1 MKKLFGV
8 TTAMTTP
15 FLEDGSIDFDSLRE
29 LTDFLIE
36 KGVNC
41 LYPMG
46 TTGEMFHIPIE
57 ERMKAA
63 EVVVKQAA
71 KRCTVFIHC
80 GAMCQEDTIRLAR
93 HAESIGADGIGV
105 VTPVF
110 FGATDRELE
119 EYYVAV
125 ANSVSAD
132 FSVYLYAI
140 PQLAVNDLRPD
151 VVGRIAQ
158 RCKNVVGIKYSY
170 PDMIRIGEFLKTR
183 GGNFSVLVGPDKLF
197 YPALCMGCDGT
208 VSGVS
213 GVYPE
218 PFVEVY
224 KAYLAGDNDR
234 ARKMQNVA
242 IAYVDAL
249 RGGSNMA
256 FFKSALKMR
265 GLKSGHMKAP
275 QLDLLPEEDA
285 KLADELAQ
293 LPNLN

>member
-1 MKKLFGV
+1 MKKLYGV

-15 FLEDGSIDFDSLRE
+15 FHADGSIDFESLRE
-29 LTDFLIE
+29 LTDFLIA

-46 TTGEMFHIPIE
+46 TTGEMFHIPVE

-63 EVVVKQAA
+63 ETVVEQAA
-71 KRCTVFIHC
+71 HRCTVFIHC
-80 GAMCQEDTIRLAR
+80 GAMRQDETIRLAQ
-93 HAESIGADGIGV
+93 HAERIGADGIGV

-125 ANSVSAD
+125 AKSVSAD
-132 FSVYLYAI
+132 FPVYLYGI
-140 PQLAVNDLRPD
+140 PQLAVNDLSPR
-151 VVGRIAQ
+151 VVARIAD
-158 RCKNVVGIKYSY
+158 RCENVVGIKYSY
-170 PDMIRIGEFLKTR
+170 PDMIRIGEFLQTR
-183 GGNFSVLVGPDKLF
+183 NGNFSVLVGPDKLF
-197 YPALCMGCDGT
+197 FPALCMGCDGT

-224 KAYLAGDNDR
+224 KAYQAGDMER
-234 ARKMQNVA
+234 ARKMQSVA
-242 IAYVDAL
+242 VAYVNAL

-275 QLDLLPEEDA
+275 QLDLLPEEEA
-285 KLADELAQ
+285 EFLFQ
-293 LPNLN
+293 LNTLPKWD